1 MNTREN
7 TYLMLRKKK
16 VAHTWVNRSKQYLS
30 PFIIQSGLS
39 RGASRVNVSTRWCSI
54 TLTINYCMYADMSSV
69 PTLHIFDL
77 HSFTIPFLPSERP
90 RRFIL
95 LAMNKRW
102 VPPSSLEKKEDP
114 LDDKV
119 LVFFSSRK
127 KTISSRLFPK
137 IILVFRQE
145 IRGWNILS

>member
-16 VAHTWVNRSKQYLS
+16 VAHTWVNRRKQYLS
-30 PFIIQSGLS
+30 PFIIQSGLQGS
-39 RGASRVNVSTRWCSI
+39 KQRRVNVSTRWCSI

-90 RRFIL
+90 RPFSL
-95 LAMNKRW
+95 LSMNKRW
-102 VPPSSLEKKEDP
+102 VPPSSLKKKENP
-114 LDDKV
+114 LDVDDKV
-119 LVFFSSRK
+119 LVFFKIPSRF
-127 KTISSRLFPK
+127 FPK

-145 IRGWNILS
+145 IRGYNILS